1 MRRDARTMAAMRRD
15 ASTTTAMR
23 RGARTTTAMR
33 RGARTMAAMRRGA
46 STMTGLTNPLAVH
59 TRAFGSLLP
68 RRCLRVGSLLAAALL
83 ALGVG
88 ACGGTVTTSSF
99 KGEAHAVAQR
109 ISDLQ
114 SDVSAASDQKI
125 CEQDFSRAARARL
138 STPGNTCKQA
148 LKRQIGS
155 IDDYELTVEKIA
167 VDGATATARVR
178 STWAGKLRTSTL
190 KLVKEGRSWRVES
203 IA

>member
-1 MRRDARTMAAMRRD
+1 MAW
-15 ASTTTAMR
+15 
-23 RGARTTTAMR
+23 
-33 RGARTMAAMRRGA
+33 MAKTLLGHNGEIVVKRF
-46 STMTGLTNPLAVH
+46 SPPLVAV
-59 TRAFGSLLP
+59 
-68 RRCLRVGSLLAAALL
+68 LL

-88 ACGGTVTTSSF
+88 ACGSTVSTSSF

-114 SDVSAASDQKI
+114 SDVSALNEQKI

-148 LKRQIGS
+148 LKRQLGS

-167 VDGATATARVR
+167 VSGATATARVR
-178 STWAGKLRTSTL
+178 STWAGKLSTNAL
-190 KLVKEGRSWRVES
+190 KLVKEGGSWRVERVG
-203 IA
+203 

>member
-1 MRRDARTMAAMRRD
+1 
-15 ASTTTAMR
+15 
-23 RGARTTTAMR
+23 
-33 RGARTMAAMRRGA
+33 
-46 STMTGLTNPLAVH
+46 MTGSMNLLGAH
-59 TRAFGSLLP
+59 SRA
-68 RRCLRVGSLLAAALL
+68 VGSLIAAALL

-88 ACGGTVTTSSF
+88 ACGAGTVTTSSF

-114 SDVSAASDQKI
+114 SDVSSASDQKI

-138 STPGNTCKQA
+138 STAGNTCQQA

-155 IDDYELTVEKIA
+155 IDDYELTVDKIA
-167 VDGATATARVR
+167 VSGATATARVR

-190 KLVKEGRSWRVES
+190 KLVKEGGDWRVEGV
-203 IA
+203 A